1 MDNLDLKAFKSFGEF
16 YTEDFVIYRLSRID
30 YLAEAYFIDDINLY
44 FIDSTLVKM
53 QAFLREDRTNQFI
66 SRYGRAKIYI
76 TDYHNKKLLETEK
89 VLTKVNGKTQI
100 NSKLDMY
107 TLKWDRNGM
116 DISYEVNKKADTL
129 AVKGKE
135 YSEIKIASG
144 DQYRYKLT
152 FQSKNFANQMAW
164 IKWEAYKD
172 SRGLN

>member
-1 MDNLDLKAFKSFGEF
+1 
-16 YTEDFVIYRLSRID
+16 
-30 YLAEAYFIDDINLY
+30 
-44 FIDSTLVKM
+44 
-53 QAFLREDRTNQFI
+53 
-66 SRYGRAKIYI
+66 
-76 TDYHNKKLLETEK
+76 
-89 VLTKVNGKTQI
+89 
-100 NSKLDMY
+100 MY